1 MAKIQLQSIHRS
13 SPLHAPSDSASGNS
27 SIGIKHPY
35 LGIVGSETNWLL
47 VMDFV
52 GEPLSAKVFDTDFRK
67 CWSQSDDLRTAFLQD
82 VGVSALNLVDS
93 VDLCRN
99 DIRPPNI
106 AVLDDGFCLIDFDM
120 SRAFMGQVE
129 GTETAFLPD
138 RSLFSKL
145 NRKQRMMC
153 SSTAQIILTVFMLS
167 AERAPTLL
175 AVTGAVSI
183 WSKDRDGESAI
194 DAEVQRCAVGR
205 GGPLLAFVSA
215 NIKYGFQEAI
225 EMLL

>member
-1 MAKIQLQSIHRS
+1 
-13 SPLHAPSDSASGNS
+13 
-27 SIGIKHPY
+27 
-35 LGIVGSETNWLL
+35 
-47 VMDFV
+47 MDFV
-52 GEPLSAKVFDTDFRK
+52 GEPLSAKMFDTDFRK
-67 CWSQSDDLRTAFLQD
+67 RWSQSDDLRTAFLQD

-93 VDLCRN
+93 VDLCHN
-99 DIRPPNI
+99 DIWPPNI
-106 AVLDDGFCLIDFDM
+106 AVADDGFCLIDFDM

-167 AERAPTLL
+167 AEKAPTLL

-183 WSKDRDGESAI
+183 WSKDRDGELGV
-194 DAEVQRCAVGR
+194 DAEFQRWAVGR

-215 NIKYGFQEAI
+215 VRGEKGWPVALKADRKQYCVEVLRRALG
-225 EMLL
+225 L